1 MEPLDF
7 INGIF
12 SVIFV
17 FISLF
22 VGLIIFLKYFKYKDK
37 IYLYVGTTWMLI
49 SCPWW
54 PSSLSFLIALSNGS
68 EGLPEQ
74 IYFLLGNV
82 VIPLAIIF
90 WILAFTEFLYTE
102 KRKLL
107 LLIFSIYGLIFEIV
121 LFILLFLNPNLIG
134 TLNPPVDVSYKSFVL
149 GYLLSSVSIVAITG
163 IMFARLSLKSKDP
176 EVNLKGKFLVISFIA
191 FLIGAILDSAM
202 PLNALTI
209 VLTRLILIIS
219 ALFWYGGFLLPGW
232 MKKRLLKKTPAT

>member
-22 VGLIIFLKYFKYKDK
+22 VGLVIFLKYFKYKEK
-37 IYLYVGTTWMLI
+37 IYLYVGSTWMLI

-54 PSSLSFLIALSNGS
+54 SSSLSFLIALSNGS
-68 EGLPEQ
+68 GLPEQ

-90 WILAFTEFLYTE
+90 WFLAFTEFLYTK
-102 KRKLL
+102 KRRLL
-107 LLIFSIYGLIFEIV
+107 LLIFAVYGIIFEIV
-121 LFILLFLNPNLIG
+121 LFILVFLNPKLIG
-134 TLNPPVDVSYKSFVL
+134 TLNPPVDVNYKSFIL
-149 GYLLSSVSIVAITG
+149 LYLLSSVSIVAITG

-176 EVNLKGKFLVISFIA
+176 EVNLKGKFLVISFIT

-202 PLNALTI
+202 PLNAVTI
-209 VLTRLILIIS
+209 VITRLILITSAIS
-219 ALFWYGGFLLPGW
+219 WYGGFLLPRW
-232 MKKRLLKKTPAT
+232 MKKYLLKGDS